1 MSSNIQQNFFTSQS
15 YSDLSKD
22 ESEICM
28 KMENLKVENIDQTVV
43 ILKSG
48 YQLFPHQKEVI
59 EWMKH
64 RENLHRDRIKPC
76 GKESRKNT
84 WGVRGGI
91 VSMCMGLG
99 KTLTALAYSFQN
111 KASFP
116 TLVVTSK
123 TVMHEWKTEGIEK
136 FFDTGTVNVLYL
148 HRDFIGKAIDKIDRE
163 QVMRYDMVIT
173 TYDVCM
179 SSCKKGSF
187 FLQCLEEYGDN
198 VAINIRKR
206 KDANLPNL
214 KGADVIYGTPW
225 ERVIC
230 DESQRYANPATM
242 TYKCMMAVYGRY
254 KWCLTGTPIRNYET
268 DIWAQLR
275 FCGYNGITSSSVWKK
290 SGLEIFKEHNLIST
304 IFMMSYEDAKIELPE
319 KIENNIVVEMY
330 GQHKDIYEDML
341 VQTRELYIKMMN
353 DLCSFSCVLAMFTRL
368 RQCAIAP
375 YLITPH
381 AKRATKKKGK
391 VYTSTLTDWCLDKNG
406 EAGILSSKIAKIVEI
421 IKKVT
426 ATTATTERVK
436 RLSDLTM
443 KSLYNNYKLVDI
455 EKILDTVDIQHN
467 GIPSKIIVFS
477 MFTSCLDLLHDAI
490 IKNYPEFK
498 FVQIDGDTSTTDRF
512 QLLDQFKKDFET
524 QGLFLTYKVGS
535 EGLNL
540 TEATHCICI
549 EPWWTNAV
557 HKQAKARLWRTG
569 QTKPVFIHNV
579 VIKDSIEENIIKVCE
594 GKDDMAS
601 TYLEG
606 TERKL
611 RQPGLDKFTL
621 GKMLGFF

>member
-1 MSSNIQQNFFTSQS
+1 MNHVKVVFLKKKFNMANCKEDVKNYAFSAIE
-15 YSDLSKD
+15 D
-22 ESEICM
+22 ENVNEICM
-28 KMENLKVENIDQTVV
+28 GVKNLKVKNSPDQTMVT
-43 ILKSG
+43 LKGG
-48 YQLFPHQKEVI
+48 YQLLPHQKEVI

-64 RENLHRDRIKPC
+64 REELP
-76 GKESRKNT
+76 RKT
-84 WGVRGGI
+84 TRGVRGGI
-91 VSMCMGLG
+91 VSLCMGLG

-136 FFDTGTVNVLYL
+136 FFDTDTVNVLYL
-148 HRDFIGKAIDKIDRE
+148 HRDFIGKSIDKVDRE
-163 QVMRYDMVIT
+163 QVMKYDMVIT

-179 SSCKKGSF
+179 SSCRRGKF
-187 FLQCLEEYGDN
+187 FLQCLEYGEKLMKDRV

-206 KDANLPNL
+206 RDANLPNL
-214 KGADVIYGTPW
+214 RGTDVIYGTPW

-242 TYKCMMAVYGRY
+242 TYKCIMAVYGRY
-254 KWCLTGTPIRNYET
+254 RWCLTGTPIRNYET

-275 FCGYNGITSSSVWKK
+275 FCGYNGISGPSMWKK
-290 SGLEIFKEHNLIST
+290 SGLEMFKEHNLIST

-319 KIENNIVVEMY
+319 KIENTIVVELC

-341 VQTRELYIKMMN
+341 VRTRELYRKMMN

-375 YLITPH
+375 YLITPQ
-381 AKRATKKKGK
+381 AKRATKDE
-391 VYTSTLTDWCLDKNG
+391 VYSDWCLDKNG
-406 EAGILSSKIAKIVEI
+406 GAGIESSKIAKIVEI
-421 IKKVT
+421 IREVT
-426 ATTATTERVK
+426 ATTRVKEGKVK
-436 RLSDLTM
+436 RLSDLAM
-443 KSLYNNYKLVDI
+443 KSVYANYDLADVKKMLARVDI
-455 EKILDTVDIQHN
+455 HTVT
-467 GIPSKIIVFS
+467 PPKVIVFS
-477 MFTSCLDLLHDAI
+477 MFTSCLDLLNDAV
-490 IKNYPEFK
+490 IKGYPEFK
-498 FVQIDGDTSTTDRF
+498 FVQVDGDTTDRF
-512 QLLDQFKKDFET
+512 QLLDQFRRDSET

-557 HKQAKARLWRTG
+557 HNQAKARLWRTG

-601 TYLEG
+601 SYLEG

-611 RQPGLDKFTL
+611 QQPGLDKFTL
-621 GKMLGFF
+621 GKMLGF